1 MNYVNNIIY
10 ILATGSLLTGSIL
23 SFEYEL
29 SDYFF
34 IVGSS
39 LFLFKA
45 LLSLVMEIY
54 IKNYKKYTNYEDIK
68 NDALSIIW
76 ED

>member
-29 SDYFF
+29 PDYFF

-45 LLSLVMEIY
+45 LLSLFMEIY

-68 NDALSIIW
+68 NDALSII
-76 ED
+76 

>member
-34 IVGSS
+34 IVGSL

-68 NDALSIIW
+68 NDSLSII
-76 ED
+76 